1 MDFYYSCKA
10 FFNFYLTTVH
20 LLFIRVV
27 GKKKEKGEGMYNR
40 NTGKRK
46 MGNEDILRVVKKKKR
61 ILEEII
67 KNKYLN
73 EIELRI
79 EN

>member
-1 MDFYYSCKA
+1 MK
-10 FFNFYLTTVH
+10 
-20 LLFIRVV
+20 I
-27 GKKKEKGEGMYNR
+27 GK
-40 NTGKRK
+40 
-46 MGNEDILRVVKKKKR
+46 EDILGVVKKKR

-79 EN
+79 NNRM